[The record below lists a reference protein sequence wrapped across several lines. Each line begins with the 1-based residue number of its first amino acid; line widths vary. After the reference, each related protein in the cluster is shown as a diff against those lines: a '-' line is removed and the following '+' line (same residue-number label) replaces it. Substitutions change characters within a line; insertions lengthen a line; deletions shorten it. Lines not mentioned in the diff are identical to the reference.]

1 MNVNFRGAD
10 QNDAQALA
18 LLDAICFSVPWPLAA
33 FEREF
38 SGEHNAFYIVA
49 EAESEIIAYCGLW
62 GILDEGH
69 ITNVAVHP
77 AYRRQGLASMLVKSL
92 MAASLELG
100 LIRFTLEVRES
111 NAGAIALY
119 EGLGFKQAGRRKGY
133 YADNKEDA
141 LILWCERDPW
151 A

>member
-33 FEREF
+33 FEQEF

-49 EAESEIIAYCGLW
+49 EAEGEIIAYCGLW
-62 GILDEGH
+62 AILDEGH

-77 AYRRQGLASMLVKSL
+77 AYRRQGLASMLVKAL
-92 MAASLELG
+92 MTASLELG